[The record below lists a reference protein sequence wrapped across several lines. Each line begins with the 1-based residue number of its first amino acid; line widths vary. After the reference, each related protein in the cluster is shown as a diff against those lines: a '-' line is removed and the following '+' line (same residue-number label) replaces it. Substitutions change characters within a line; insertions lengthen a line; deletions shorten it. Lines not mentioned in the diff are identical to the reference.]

1 VQADVNSTAEG
12 NEHEHTAT
20 DEDEKAKA
28 TAAAILAASVAEE
41 MLRRLGFQR
50 IGHAAERR

>member
-1 VQADVNSTAEG
+1 LQADVNSTAEG